1 MTHAPTPEIAISA
14 ALAQDWKRAITINTQ
29 LLKVNKTDTDALCR
43 LAFAYQNIGKLKL
56 ARQLY
61 QKVLKLDAY
70 HQIALKNLKKL
81 TTLKSRDIKSSQNGH
96 ALSPTVFIEEPGK
109 TKIVEC
115 VHLAPAQ
122 ILSSLTHGQEVY
134 LKAKNHCV
142 EVRDG
147 QHRYVAALPDDL
159 SFKLLKFLAGG
170 NQYQVVIK
178 GVEKKSL
185 HIFLRETNRGKRFTN
200 QPSFTTTAA
209 YLPKSEIHPKETTN
223 AGDQEEGE
231 AEENEES

>member
-1 MTHAPTPEIAISA
+1 M
-14 ALAQDWKRAITINTQ
+14 
-29 LLKVNKTDTDALCR
+29 
-43 LAFAYQNIGKLKL
+43 
-56 ARQLY
+56 
-61 QKVLKLDAY
+61 
-70 HQIALKNLKKL
+70 
-81 TTLKSRDIKSSQNGH
+81 
-96 ALSPTVFIEEPGK
+96 
-109 TKIVEC
+109 EC

-147 QHRYVAALPDDL
+147 QHRYIAALPDDL

-185 HIFLRETNRGKRFTN
+185 HIFLRETSRGKRFTN
-200 QPSFTTTAA
+200 QPSFTTTVA
-209 YLPKSEIHPKETTN
+209 YLPKSEIRPKEAAS
-223 AGDQEEGE
+223 AGDQGEGE